1 MQAQQE
7 PLPECELLSPRGL
20 FLITE
25 DELSVASHISEALQ
39 QRGVKTAMIATSILR
54 SPEQLASVVAEYR
67 QLYGPVT
74 GILHLAPLAAIPMP
88 VTLSD
93 WRQYT
98 QIQSKSLFQ
107 LLQLCAEDLQQ
118 AGQQQQGRVL
128 AASLFGGHFGR
139 DSRSGDGLPTG
150 GSNTGLLKTL
160 ITESPGVHAKAIDFD
175 STLSPADMAQHIIHE
190 LLLPGGRI
198 EVGYPQGNR
207 TIFKTVPAPLQKEEG
222 ERGGEG
228 ERERRRSSQ
237 LKPRTRH
244 NTSPSLVGLNAPEE
258 SSEIHPLTP
267 SPPHPLIPSADWVVL
282 VTGGAR
288 GITAEITDELI
299 VPGMTLIVVG
309 RSPEPAQE
317 SPATAGI
324 DIREVRQVLLE
335 QARTQGLLA
344 TPMQIERQLKKL
356 FCDRAIRRNL
366 NRFRQAGTRV
376 EYLPVDVRN
385 SDEFGLLIDGIYQ
398 RHGRL
403 DVVIHGSGIIEDKLI
418 IDKTLA
424 SFDRVFD
431 TKVDSTFILSRYLRP
446 DSLKALVL
454 FSSIAGRYGNR
465 GQADYAAANEVM
477 NRLAWQL
484 DKRWS
489 NTRVVS
495 INWGPWDTIGMASEG
510 VKRQLRERGIIP
522 IPLAAGRQFFIDE
535 LHDSCKGETE
545 VIAGEGPWEADEAR
559 QGQLKSSRGAGG
571 VGKSVEEIA
580 SVSVLSN
587 SQVELSVNPSQK
599 FVFVSSQPQLQ
610 PDSTVTLEHTFSLS
624 SDPYLSD
631 YCIDGKPVLSS
642 AVILEWMAEFIQS
655 AWPEW
660 MVAEVRD
667 LKVLQPSALEITVYK
682 KLLFSARASSH
693 ADAESLQVAVEVLD
707 SDLKIPLYRAYI
719 ILKPKLDEPV
729 TIPSVSLSSG
739 ISLDKAIAYRDYLF
753 QGSRF
758 QLLKSIDRLNEQ
770 GIDALVIPSEPFTWM
785 SSQYY
790 SEHSTPSWLFDPGLI
805 DIAAQLVMVWSQS
818 QQGTSAFPSRFGA
831 VTRYG
836 NSSLKGALKIAFRV
850 TSIQENYSFG
860 SEAVFLDEN
869 SNIRFHIQNIESTFT
884 FNSSGSHL

>member
-7 PLPECELLSPRGL
+7 PLPIVGANGRSPLHPTGL

-25 DELSVASHISEALQ
+25 DELSVASCISDALQ
-39 QRGVKTAMIATSILR
+39 QRGVKTATIAIEKLR
-54 SPEQLASVVAEYR
+54 SPEQLASVVTEYR
-67 QLYGPVT
+67 QLYGSVT

-88 VTLSD
+88 VTLLD
-93 WRQYT
+93 WREYT
-98 QIQSKSLFQ
+98 QIYSKSLFQ

-128 AASLFGGHFGR
+128 AASLFGGYFGR
-139 DSRSGDGLPTG
+139 DSQSSDGLPTG

-160 ITESPGVHAKAIDFD
+160 ITEWPGVHAKAIDFD
-175 STLSPADMAQHIIHE
+175 TTLSPPDMAQHIINE

-207 TIFKTVPAPLQKEEG
+207 TIFKTVPASLQITE
-222 ERGGEG
+222 
-228 ERERRRSSQ
+228 
-237 LKPRTRH
+237 
-244 NTSPSLVGLNAPEE
+244 TSPQ
-258 SSEIHPLTP
+258 LT
-267 SPPHPLIPSADWVVL
+267 PSADWVVL

-309 RSPEPAQE
+309 RSPEPSPE

-335 QARTQGLLA
+335 QAKAQGLLA

-366 NRFRQAGTRV
+366 SRFRQAGAKV

-385 SDEFGLLIDGIYQ
+385 SDEFGLLIDGIYR
-398 RHGRL
+398 RHNRL
-403 DVVIHGSGIIEDKLI
+403 DAVIHGSGIIEDKLI

-465 GQADYAAANEVM
+465 GQSDYAAANEVM

-484 DKRWS
+484 DKSWT

-535 LHDSCKGETE
+535 LRYSRKGETE
-545 VIAGEGPWEADEAR
+545 VVAGEGLWEADEAR
-559 QGQLKSSRGAGG
+559 QGQLRSTGIGEAGEA
-571 VGKSVEEIA
+571 KKRVEEIYSAFA
-580 SVSVLSN
+580 SQN
-587 SQVELSVNPSQK
+587 GTSVNPNQK

-610 PDSTVTLEHTFSLS
+610 PNSTVTLEHTFSLA

-631 YCIDGKPVLSS
+631 YCIDGKPVLPS
-642 AVILEWMAEFIQS
+642 AVILEWIAQFIQS

-667 LKVLQPSALEITVYK
+667 LKVLQPSALEITVAK
-682 KLLFSARASSH
+682 QLVFSARASSH

-707 SDLKIPLYRAYI
+707 SNLKIPLYRAYI
-719 ILKPKLDEPV
+719 ILKSKFDEPV
-729 TIPSVSLSSG
+729 VMPSLSLSSG
-739 ISLDKAIAYRDYLF
+739 ISLESAIAYRDYLF
-753 QGSRF
+753 QGSCF
-758 QLLKSIDRLNEQ
+758 QHLKSIDRINEQ
-770 GIDALVIPSEPFTWM
+770 GIDALAISSEPSTWM
-785 SSQYY
+785 SSQYS
-790 SEHSTPSWLFDPGLI
+790 SEHSTLSWLFDPALI
-805 DIAAQLVMVWSQS
+805 DIASQLIMVWSRTQK
-818 QQGTSAFPSRFGA
+818 GTAAFPYRFGE

-836 NSSLKGALKIAFRV
+836 NSSFDSALKVAFRV
-850 TSIQENYSFG
+850 SSVQENHSFV

-869 SNIRFHIQNIESTFT
+869 SNIRLHIQNIDST

>member
-7 PLPECELLSPRGL
+7 PLPIVGANGCSPLHPEGL

-25 DELSVASHISEALQ
+25 DDLSVASHISEALQ
-39 QRGVKTAMIATSILR
+39 QRGVKTAIVATSILR
-54 SPEQLASVVAEYR
+54 SPEQLATVVAEYR
-67 QLYGPVT
+67 QLLGPVT

-98 QIQSKSLFQ
+98 QIHSKSLFQ
-107 LLQLCAEDLQQ
+107 LLQLCAEDLQP

-128 AASLFGGHFGR
+128 AASLFGGYFGR
-139 DSRSGDGLPTG
+139 DSQSGDGLPTG

-160 ITESPGVHAKAIDFD
+160 ITEWPGVHAKAIDFD
-175 STLSPADMAQHIIHE
+175 TTVSPPDMAQHLVNE

-207 TIFKTVPAPLQKEEG
+207 TIFKTVPAPLQITET
-222 ERGGEG
+222 
-228 ERERRRSSQ
+228 SAQ
-237 LKPRTRH
+237 LT
-244 NTSPSLVGLNAPEE
+244 
-258 SSEIHPLTP
+258 
-267 SPPHPLIPSADWVVL
+267 PSADWVVL

-309 RSPEPAQE
+309 RSPEPAPE

-335 QARTQGLLA
+335 QAKAQGLLA

-366 NRFRQAGTRV
+366 SRFRQAGAKV

-385 SDEFGLLIDGIYQ
+385 SDEFGLLIDGIYR
-398 RHGRL
+398 RHNRL
-403 DVVIHGSGIIEDKLI
+403 DAVIHGSGIIEDKLI

-465 GQADYAAANEVM
+465 GQSDYAAANEVM

-484 DKRWS
+484 DKSWS

-522 IPLAAGRQFFIDE
+522 IPLASGRQFFIDE
-535 LHDSCKGETE
+535 LRYSRKGETE

-559 QGQLKSSRGAGG
+559 QGQLRSTG
-571 VGKSVEEIA
+571 VGEAGEAKKRVEEISSE
-580 SVSVLSN
+580 SVAFI
-587 SQVELSVNPSQK
+587 SQNDTSVNPTQK

-610 PDSTVTLEHTFSLS
+610 PNSTVTLEHTFSLS

-631 YCIDGKPVLSS
+631 YCIDGKPVLPS
-642 AVILEWMAEFIQS
+642 AVILEWIAQFVQS

-667 LKVLQPSALEITVYK
+667 LKVLQPSALEITVAK
-682 KLLFSARASSH
+682 QLVFSARASSH

-719 ILKPKLDEPV
+719 ILKSKLDEPV
-729 TIPSVSLSSG
+729 AMPWLSLSSG
-739 ISLDKAIAYRDYLF
+739 ISLDKAIAYRNYLF

-758 QLLKSIDRLNEQ
+758 QHLKSIDRINEQ

-785 SSQYY
+785 SSQHY
-790 SEHSTPSWLFDPGLI
+790 SEHSTSSWLFDPALI
-805 DIAAQLVMVWSQS
+805 DIASQLVMVWSQT
-818 QQGTSAFPSRFGA
+818 QKGTAAFPSRFGE

-836 NSSLKGALKIAFRV
+836 NSRFNGALKVAFRV
-850 TSIQENYSFG
+850 SSVQENHSFI

-869 SNIRFHIQNIESTFT
+869 SNIRLHIQNIESTF
-884 FNSSGSHL
+884 NSSGSHL

>member
-1 MQAQQE
+1 MQAKQE
-7 PLPECELLSPRGL
+7 PLPECELLSPTGL

-25 DELSVASHISEALQ
+25 DELSVALYVSEALQ
-39 QRGVKTAMIATSILR
+39 QRGLQTATIATSTLR
-54 SPEQLASVVAEYR
+54 SPEQLASVVAQHR
-67 QLYGPVT
+67 QLYGSVT

-107 LLQLCAEDLQQ
+107 LLQLCAADLQQ

-139 DSRSGDGLPTG
+139 DSRSGSGLPTG
-150 GSNTGLLKTL
+150 GSSTGLLKTL
-160 ITESPGVHAKAIDFD
+160 ITEWPGVHAKAIDFD
-175 STLSPADMAQHIIHE
+175 TTLSPADMAQHIVNE

-207 TIFKTVPAPLQKEEG
+207 TIFHTVPAPVERG
-222 ERGGEG
+222 RGGEG
-228 ERERRRSSQ
+228 EKNS
-237 LKPRTRH
+237 
-244 NTSPSLVGLNAPEE
+244 TSPFVNLKAAED
-258 SSEIHPLTP
+258 SSKIL
-267 SPPHPLIPSADWVVL
+267 PLIPSADWVVL

-309 RSPEPAQE
+309 RSPEPAEE

-324 DIREVRQVLLE
+324 DIRGVRQVLLE

-344 TPMQIERQLKKL
+344 TPMQIERQIKRLL
-356 FCDRAIRRNL
+356 YDRAIRRNL
-366 NRFRQAGTRV
+366 QQFRQAGAKV

-385 SDEFGLLIDGIYQ
+385 SDEFGLLIDGIYR

-403 DVVIHGSGIIEDKLI
+403 DAVIHGSGIIEDKLI

-446 DSLKALVL
+446 ESLKAIVL

-465 GQADYAAANEVM
+465 GQSDYAAANEVM
-477 NRLAWQL
+477 NRLAWHL
-484 DKRWS
+484 DKCWS

-522 IPLAAGRQFFIDE
+522 IPLAAGRQFFVDE
-535 LHDSCKGETE
+535 LRYGCKSETE
-545 VIAGEGPWEADEAR
+545 VIAGEGPWESDEAR
-559 QGQLKSSRGAGG
+559 QGQLRSWGSRGAGG
-571 VGKSVEEIA
+571 AGGVDKSVEEISSA
-580 SVSVLSN
+580 SVASYA
-587 SQVELSVNPSQK
+587 QVEHPVNQGRK
-599 FVFVSSQPQLQ
+599 FVLVSSQPQLQ
-610 PDSTVTLEHTFSLS
+610 SDSTVTLEHTFSLS

-631 YCIDGKPVLSS
+631 YCIDGKLVLPS
-642 AVILEWMAEFIQS
+642 AVVLEWMAEFVQS
-655 AWPEW
+655 AWTEW
-660 MVAEVRD
+660 VVAEVRD
-667 LKVLQPSALEITVYK
+667 LRVLQPCALEVTFDKPV
-682 KLLFSARASSH
+682 LFSARASSH
-693 ADAESLQVAVEVLD
+693 ADASSLQVAVEVLD
-707 SDLKIPLYRAYI
+707 SDLKIPLYRGYI
-719 ILKPKLDEPV
+719 ILKPELDEPV
-729 TIPSVSLSSG
+729 TMPSLSLSSG
-739 ISLDKAIAYRDYLF
+739 ISLDRAIAYRDYLF
-753 QGSRF
+753 QGSCF
-758 QLLKSIDRLNEQ
+758 QLLKSIERLNEQ
-770 GIDALVIPSEPFTWM
+770 GIDALAIPSEPFPWM

-805 DIAAQLVMVWSQS
+805 DIASQLVMVWSQS
-818 QQGTSAFPSRFGA
+818 QQGTTAFPSRFGA

-836 NSSLKGALKIAFRV
+836 NSRFTGPLKLAFRV
-850 TSIQENYSFG
+850 NSVQENHSFM
-860 SEAVFLDEN
+860 SDAVFLDEN
-869 SNIRFHIQNIESTFT
+869 SNIHFHIQNIESTFNT
-884 FNSSGSHL
+884 AFKSSGSNL